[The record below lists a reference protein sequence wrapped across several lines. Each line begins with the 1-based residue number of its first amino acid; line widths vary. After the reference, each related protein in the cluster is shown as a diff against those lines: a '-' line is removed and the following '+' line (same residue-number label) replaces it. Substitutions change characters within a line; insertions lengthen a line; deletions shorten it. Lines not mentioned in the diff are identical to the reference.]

1 MKMFLLWAVIFAISF
16 LVPSNVAVGFMLG
29 SFFGIFWMFWYYA

>member
-1 MKMFLLWAVIFAISF
+1 MKIFLLWAVIIAVSF

-29 SFFGIFWMFWYYA
+29 SFFGIAWMFWYYA